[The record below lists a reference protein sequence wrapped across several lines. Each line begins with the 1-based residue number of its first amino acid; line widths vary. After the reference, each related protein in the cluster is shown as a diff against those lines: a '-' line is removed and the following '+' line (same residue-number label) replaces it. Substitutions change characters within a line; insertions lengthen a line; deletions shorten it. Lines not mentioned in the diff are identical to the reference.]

1 MKVFK
6 MDDRLAVRLPK
17 AVVDELGLKEG
28 DDVSVLP
35 LAKDAV
41 TVQKAATRAE
51 FLMQMGSFV
60 SPSPRATS
68 STVTRPMSGE
78 RVLDAIH
85 GMISSRKAIQ

>member
-1 MKVFK
+1 MRVFK
-6 MDDRLAVRLPK
+6 VDDSLAVRLPK

-51 FLMQMGSFV
+51 FLKQM
-60 SPSPRATS
+60 
-68 STVTRPMSGE
+68 E
-78 RVLDAIH
+78 RFRFPLPDGYKFDRDDANE
-85 GMISSRKAIQ
+85 R